1 MYLKLTM
8 RCALRSIKQYSIFM
22 FTITM
27 VMTLLYAFQSL
38 MFSEQIIRLF
48 GAHVDMLYAFLMVSI
63 LLVIVMTWLIGYI
76 SGFIIKNRSR
86 EFGIYLLSG
95 IERKVIARM
104 LVVEMFLWDFYP
116 LSSAAF

>member
-48 GAHVDMLYAFLMVSI
+48 GAQWTCYMPF
-63 LLVIVMTWLIGYI
+63 
-76 SGFIIKNRSR
+76 
-86 EFGIYLLSG
+86 
-95 IERKVIARM
+95 
-104 LVVEMFLWDFYP
+104 
-116 LSSAAF
+116 